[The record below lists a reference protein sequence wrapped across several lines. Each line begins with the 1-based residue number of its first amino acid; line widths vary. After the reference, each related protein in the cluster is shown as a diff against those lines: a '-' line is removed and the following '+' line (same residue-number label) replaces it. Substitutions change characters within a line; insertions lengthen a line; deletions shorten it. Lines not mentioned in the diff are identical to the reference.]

1 MAKEKVFV
9 VVGLGTF
16 GRRVCEVLTEKGGKV
31 IAIDQDASLVE
42 KIKSDVTQAVLLDS
56 TDEESLS
63 RVPLEDCD
71 FAVVAIG
78 DNIEA
83 SVLSTALLKKAGVPY
98 ILSRAI
104 TDIHGRVLK
113 QVGAD
118 EVVNIEIDEGTRV
131 AQRLISPEVL
141 DRVPLSKAMSMAEVY
156 VQRGFWGKTLQE
168 LDLRRHANVN
178 VVAIRRNTLSVDEM
192 GNPVKNEEIIF
203 PDAATDLKESD
214 VLMVVGRDE
223 DIDAFKDL

>member
-16 GRRVCEVLTEKGGKV
+16 GRKVCQVLGEKGAKV
-31 IAIDQDASLVE
+31 IAIDQDADLVDR
-42 KIKSDVTQAVLLDS
+42 IKDDVTQAVLLDS

-63 RVPLEDCD
+63 KVPLEDCD

-83 SVLSTALLKKAGVPY
+83 SVLSTALLKKQGVPY
-98 ILSRAI
+98 ILARAVNE
-104 TDIHGRVLK
+104 IHGRVLK

-118 EVVNIEIDEGTRV
+118 EVVNIEIDEGTRI

-141 DRVPLSKAMSMAEVY
+141 DRVSLSKTISMAEVY
-156 VQRGFWGKTLQE
+156 VQRGFWGKTLRE
-168 LDLRRHANVN
+168 LDLRRHSQVN
-178 VVAIRRNTLSVDEM
+178 IVAVRRVTRSVDEL
-192 GNPVKNEEIIF
+192 GNPRTNEEIIF
-203 PDAATDLKESD
+203 PDANAKLNEAD
-214 VLMVVGRDE
+214 VVMVVGRNE
-223 DIDAFKDL
+223 DIDAFTEL

>member
-16 GRRVCEVLTEKGGKV
+16 GRQVCEVLTEKGGKV

-42 KIKSDVTQAVLLDS
+42 KIKNDVTQAVLLDS

-63 RVPLEDCD
+63 RVPLDDCD

-78 DNIEA
+78 DNVEA

-98 ILSRAI
+98 ILSRAV
-104 TDIHGRVLK
+104 TDIHGRVLH

-118 EVVNIEIDEGTRV
+118 EVVNIEIDEGKRI
-131 AQRLISPEVL
+131 ALQLIAPEVL
-141 DRVPLSKAMSMAEVY
+141 DRVPLSKNMSMAEVF
-156 VQRGFWGKTLQE
+156 VQRNFWGKTLQE
-168 LDLRRHANVN
+168 LDLRREANVN
-178 VVAIRRNTLSVDEM
+178 IVAIRRNPQSVDEM
-192 GNPVKNEEIIF
+192 GNPIKNEEIIF
-203 PDAATDLKESD
+203 PDASTRLKESD
-214 VLMVVGRDE
+214 VLMVVGRNE
-223 DIDAFKDL
+223 DIDAFKEM

>member
-42 KIKSDVTQAVLLDS
+42 KIKNEVTQAVLLDS

-83 SVLSTALLKKAGVPY
+83 SILSTALLKKAGVPY
-98 ILSRAI
+98 ILSRAV

-118 EVVNIEIDEGTRV
+118 EVVNIEIDEGTRI
-131 AQRLISPEVL
+131 AQQLISPEVL
-141 DRVPLSKAMSMAEVY
+141 DRVPLSKKMSMAEVY
-156 VQRGFWGKTLQE
+156 VQRSFWGKTLQE
-168 LDLRRHANVN
+168 LDLRRHASVN
-178 VVAIRRNTLSVDEM
+178 VVAIRRTTRSVDEM
-192 GNPVKNEEIIF
+192 GNPVSNEEIIF
-203 PDAATDLKESD
+203 PDASTDLKESD
-214 VLMVVGRDE
+214 VLMVVGGDD
-223 DIDAFKDL
+223 DIDAFKEM

>member
-16 GRRVCEVLTEKGGKV
+16 GRRVCVVLGEKGGKV
-31 IAIDQDASLVE
+31 IAIDQDPALVDR
-42 KIKSDVTQAVLLDS
+42 IKDEVTQAILLDT

-63 RVPLEDCD
+63 KVPLEDSD

-83 SVLSTALLKKAGVPY
+83 SVLSTALLKRAGVPY
-98 ILSRAI
+98 ILSRAVNE
-104 TDIHGRVLK
+104 IHGQVLK

-118 EVVNIEIDEGTRV
+118 EVVNIEIDEGTRI

-156 VQRGFWGKTLQE
+156 VQRNFWGKSLGE
-168 LDLRRHANVN
+168 LDLRRHSGVN
-178 VVAIRRNTLSVDEM
+178 VVAIRRNVTTVDEL
-192 GNPVKNEEIIF
+192 GNPLQNEEIIF
-203 PDAATDLKESD
+203 PDAATELSESD
-214 VLMVVGRDE
+214 VVMVVGRNE
-223 DIDAFKDL
+223 DIDAFKEL

>member
-16 GRRVCEVLTEKGGKV
+16 GRRVCEILSEKGGKV
-31 IAIDQDASLVE
+31 IAIDQDAALVE
-42 KIKSDVTQAVLLDS
+42 KIKNDVTQAVLLDS

-83 SVLSTALLKKAGVPY
+83 SVLSTALLKKAGIPY
-98 ILSRAI
+98 ILSRAV

-113 QVGAD
+113 QIGAD
-118 EVVNIEIDEGTRV
+118 EVVNIEIDEGTRIG
-131 AQRLISPEVL
+131 QRLISPEVL
-141 DRVPLSKAMSMAEVY
+141 DRVPLSKTISMAEVY
-156 VQRGFWGKTLQE
+156 VQRSFWGKTLQE

-178 VVAIRRNTLSVDEM
+178 VVAIRRNTISVDEM
-192 GNPVKNEEIIF
+192 GNPVKNEEVIF
-203 PDAATDLKESD
+203 PDAATDLRESD

-223 DIDAFKDL
+223 DIDAFKDM

>member
-1 MAKEKVFV
+1 MAKEKVFA

-31 IAIDQDASLVE
+31 IAIDQDATLVE
-42 KIKSDVTQAVLLDS
+42 RIKDDVTQSILLDS

-63 RVPLEDCD
+63 QVPLEDCD

-83 SVLSTALLKKAGVPY
+83 SVLTTALLKKAGVPY
-98 ILSRAI
+98 ILSRAVNE
-104 TDIHGRVLK
+104 IHGRVLK

-118 EVVNIEIDEGTRV
+118 EVVNIEIDEGSRI

-141 DRVPLSKAMSMAEVY
+141 DRVPLSKMISIAEVY
-156 VQRGFWGKTLQE
+156 VQRNFWGKTLQE
-168 LDLRRHANVN
+168 LDLRRHGRVN
-178 VVAIRRNTLSVDEM
+178 VVAVRRNTVSVDEL

-203 PDAATDLKESD
+203 PDAKTELKESD
-214 VLMVVGRDE
+214 VVMVVGRND
-223 DIDAFKDL
+223 DIDRFIEL